1 MPQVHIKKRNTK
13 KIFVLIIFLLVF
25 ACVVL
30 GVFFWESKQKQEA
43 MLVQAEIDEP
53 ARKRR
58 EGWVERD
65 GVWYAPKQD
74 QETMLLIGMD
84 KMDPL
89 EASESYNNNAQS
101 DFLLLAIFDNTK
113 ETTTL
118 LHINRDTMSQIPV
131 LGVTGQPAGSITGQL
146 ALAHTYGSGL
156 QDSCVNTVNAVS
168 DFLYGIKIDHYVA
181 MTMGVVPYINDLVGG
196 VPVTVL
202 DDFSGIDDSL
212 VEGETIT
219 LKGEQALHYVRIRSG
234 LEDSSNLNR
243 MKRQQQYLESMAEQI
258 GKLDEDF
265 SVSPQQISTISKYII
280 SDCSIDT
287 LSRMAEQFVD
297 YPLQEMQDIQ
307 GKAIVGEEYMEFYAD
322 EAALQEQILD
332 LFYEVKE

>member
-25 ACVVL
+25 VCVVL

-89 EASESYNNNAQS
+89 EASESYNNNTQS

-118 LHINRDTMSQIPV
+118 LHINRDTMAQIPV

-181 MTMGVVPYINDLVGG
+181 MTMGAVPYINDLVGG

-219 LKGEQALHYVRIRSG
+219 LKGEQALHYVRIRGG

-258 GKLDEDF
+258 GKLDENF

-307 GKAIVGEEYMEFYAD
+307 GEAIVGEEYMEFYAD

>member
-25 ACVVL
+25 VCVVL

-118 LHINRDTMSQIPV
+118 LHINRDTMAQIPV
-131 LGVTGQPAGSITGQL
+131 LGVTGQPAGSVTGQL

-181 MTMGVVPYINDLVGG
+181 MTMGAVPYINDLVGG

-219 LKGEQALHYVRIRSG
+219 LKGEQALHYVRVRGG

-307 GKAIVGEEYMEFYAD
+307 GEAIVGEEYMEFYAD

>member
-1 MPQVHIKKRNTK
+1 
-13 KIFVLIIFLLVF
+13 
-25 ACVVL
+25 
-30 GVFFWESKQKQEA
+30 

-58 EGWVERD
+58 EGWIERD
-65 GVWYAPKQD
+65 GVWYAPKQN

-118 LHINRDTMSQIPV
+118 LHINRDTMAQIPV

-181 MTMGVVPYINDLVGG
+181 MTMGAVPYINDLVGG

-258 GKLDEDF
+258 EKLDENF

-287 LSRMAEQFVD
+287 LSRMAEQFID
-297 YPLQEMQDIQ
+297 YPLQKMQDIQ
-307 GKAIVGEEYMEFYAD
+307 GEAIVGEEYMEFYAD

-332 LFYEVKE
+332 LFYEMKE

>member
-25 ACVVL
+25 VCVVL

-65 GVWYAPKQD
+65 GVWYAPKQN

-118 LHINRDTMSQIPV
+118 LHINRDTMAQIPV

-156 QDSCVNTVNAVS
+156 QDSCINTVNAVS

-181 MTMGVVPYINDLVGG
+181 MTMGAVPYINDLVGG

-219 LKGEQALHYVRIRSG
+219 LKGEQALHYVRIRGG

-287 LSRMAEQFVD
+287 LSKMAEQFVD

-307 GKAIVGEEYMEFYAD
+307 GEAIVGEEYMEFYAD

>member
-25 ACVVL
+25 VCVVL

-65 GVWYAPKQD
+65 GVWYAPKQN

-118 LHINRDTMSQIPV
+118 LHINRDTMAQIPV

-181 MTMGVVPYINDLVGG
+181 MTMGAVPYINDLVGG

-212 VEGETIT
+212 IEGETIT
-219 LKGEQALHYVRIRSG
+219 LKGEQALHYVRIRGG

-307 GKAIVGEEYMEFYAD
+307 GEAIVGEEYVEFYVD
-322 EAALQEQILD
+322 ESALQEQILD

>member
-118 LHINRDTMSQIPV
+118 LHINRDTMAQIPV

-181 MTMGVVPYINDLVGG
+181 MTMGAVPYINDLVGG

-258 GKLDEDF
+258 GKLDENF

-307 GKAIVGEEYMEFYAD
+307 GEAIVGEEYMEFYAD

>member
-25 ACVVL
+25 VCVVL

-118 LHINRDTMSQIPV
+118 LHINRDTMAQIPV
-131 LGVTGQPAGSITGQL
+131 VLPVSWHWPILTAVV
-146 ALAHTYGSGL
+146 YK
-156 QDSCVNTVNAVS
+156 TV
-168 DFLYGIKIDHYVA
+168 
-181 MTMGVVPYINDLVGG
+181 
-196 VPVTVL
+196 VL
-202 DDFSGIDDSL
+202 
-212 VEGETIT
+212 
-219 LKGEQALHYVRIRSG
+219 
-234 LEDSSNLNR
+234 
-243 MKRQQQYLESMAEQI
+243 
-258 GKLDEDF
+258 
-265 SVSPQQISTISKYII
+265 
-280 SDCSIDT
+280 
-287 LSRMAEQFVD
+287 
-297 YPLQEMQDIQ
+297 IQ
-307 GKAIVGEEYMEFYAD
+307 
-322 EAALQEQILD
+322 
-332 LFYEVKE
+332 

>member
-25 ACVVL
+25 VCVVL

-65 GVWYAPKQD
+65 GVWYAPKQN

-118 LHINRDTMSQIPV
+118 LHINRDTMAQIPV

-181 MTMGVVPYINDLVGG
+181 MTMGAVPYINDLVGG

-219 LKGEQALHYVRIRSG
+219 LKGEQALHYVRIRGG

-307 GKAIVGEEYMEFYAD
+307 GEAIVGEEYMEFYAD

>member
-25 ACVVL
+25 VCVVL

-118 LHINRDTMSQIPV
+118 LHINRDTMAQIPV

-181 MTMGVVPYINDLVGG
+181 MTMGAVPYINDLVGG

-265 SVSPQQISTISKYII
+265 SVSPQQISIISKYII

-307 GKAIVGEEYMEFYAD
+307 GEAIVGEEYMEFYAD

>member
-25 ACVVL
+25 VCVVL

-118 LHINRDTMSQIPV
+118 LHINRDTMAQIPV

-181 MTMGVVPYINDLVGG
+181 MTMGAVPYINDLVGG

-307 GKAIVGEEYMEFYAD
+307 GEAIVGKEYMEFYAD
-322 EAALQEQILD
+322 ESALQEQILD

>member
-25 ACVVL
+25 VCVVL

-65 GVWYAPKQD
+65 GVWYVPKQD

-118 LHINRDTMSQIPV
+118 LHINRDTMAQIPV

-181 MTMGVVPYINDLVGG
+181 MTMGAVPYINDLVGG

-219 LKGEQALHYVRIRSG
+219 LKGEQALHYVRIRNG

-243 MKRQQQYLESMAEQI
+243 MKRQQQYLESMAKQI
-258 GKLDEDF
+258 ENLDEDF
-265 SVSPQQISTISKYII
+265 SISPQQISTISKYII

-307 GKAIVGEEYMEFYAD
+307 GEAIVGEEYMEFYAD

>member
-25 ACVVL
+25 VCVVL

-118 LHINRDTMSQIPV
+118 LHINRDTMAQIPV

-181 MTMGVVPYINDLVGG
+181 MTMGAVPYINDLVGG

-219 LKGEQALHYVRIRSG
+219 LKGEQALHYVRIRGG

-307 GKAIVGEEYMEFYAD
+307 GEAIVGEEYMEFYAD

>member
-25 ACVVL
+25 VCVVL

-118 LHINRDTMSQIPV
+118 LHINRDTMAQIPV

-181 MTMGVVPYINDLVGG
+181 MTMGAVPYINDLVGG

-219 LKGEQALHYVRIRSG
+219 LKGEQALHYVRIRGG

-287 LSRMAEQFVD
+287 LSKMAEQFVD

-307 GKAIVGEEYMEFYAD
+307 GEAIVGEKYMEFYAD

>member
-1 MPQVHIKKRNTK
+1 MPQVHIKKGNAK
-13 KIFVLIIFLLVF
+13 KILILLIILIAFLGLI
-25 ACVVL
+25 
-30 GVFFWESKQKQEA
+30 GGISFWESKQERKA
-43 MLVQAEIDEP
+43 MQVQAEIDEP

-58 EGWVERD
+58 EGWIERD
-65 GVWYAPKQD
+65 GVWYAPKQN
-74 QETMLLIGMD
+74 QETVLLIGLD

-89 EASESYNNNAQS
+89 EDSGSYNNDTQA
-101 DFLLLAIFDNTK
+101 DFLLLAIFDEIE
-113 ETTTL
+113 ETTTI
-118 LHINRDTMSQIPV
+118 LHINRDTMAQIPV

-258 GKLDEDF
+258 EKLDENF

-287 LSRMAEQFVD
+287 LSRMAEQFID
-297 YPLQEMQDIQ
+297 YPLQKMQDIQ
-307 GKAIVGEEYMEFYAD
+307 GEAIVGEEYMEFYAD

>member
-118 LHINRDTMSQIPV
+118 LHINRDTMAQIPV

-181 MTMGVVPYINDLVGG
+181 MTMGAVPYINDLVGG

-243 MKRQQQYLESMAEQI
+243 MKRQQQYLESMAKQI
-258 GKLDEDF
+258 GKLDENF

-307 GKAIVGEEYMEFYAD
+307 GEAIVGEEYMEFYAD